1 MTSGAAFLP
10 PKCHSYASQPP
21 LFLSRNSH
29 FLFIKYNLRFKQPS
43 VHIMNRRFILFEMFF
58 AILQQ
63 IYKPIVRKGSA

>member
-1 MTSGAAFLP
+1 M
-10 PKCHSYASQPP
+10 
-21 LFLSRNSH
+21 
-29 FLFIKYNLRFKQPS
+29 FIKYNLRFKQPS